1 MAIATFAGG
10 CFWCTET
17 LFARLDGV
25 IKVVSGYTDGHIKNP
40 AYREVCTGRTGHAEC
55 VQMEYNPDKISF
67 ISLLEVFFDTH
78 DPTTLNR
85 QGADVG
91 TQYRSGIYYHDE
103 LQKLQ
108 AEKLIDLMTKEKKFN
123 DPIVTEIKAFDV
135 FYPAEIEHQDYYNR
149 NSYQPYCAAVISP
162 KVQKLLR
169 NHPSKLKNK

>member
-17 LFARLDGV
+17 LFSRLDGV
-25 IKVVSGYTDGHIKNP
+25 IKVVSGYTDGHIKKP

-123 DPIVTEIKAFDV
+123 DPIVTEIKAFDM
-135 FYPAEIEHQDYYNR
+135 FYPAEIEHRDYYNR
-149 NSYQPYCAAVISP
+149 NSNQPYCAAVISP

-169 NHPSKLKNK
+169 NHPTRLK

>member
-17 LFARLDGV
+17 LFSRLDGV

-103 LQKLQ
+103 LQKVQ

-135 FYPAEIEHQDYYNR
+135 FYPAEIEHRDYYNR
-149 NSYQPYCAAVISP
+149 NSNQPYCAAVISP

-169 NHPSKLKNK
+169 NHPTKLK

>member
-103 LQKLQ
+103 LQKVQ
-108 AEKLIDLMTKEKKFN
+108 AEKLIDLLTKEKKFN

-135 FYPAEIEHQDYYNR
+135 FYPAEIEHRDYYNR
-149 NSYQPYCAAVISP
+149 NSNQPYCAAVISP

-169 NHPSKLKNK
+169 NHPSKLK

>member
-55 VQMEYNPDKISF
+55 VQMEYNPDKITF

-103 LQKLQ
+103 LQKVQ
-108 AEKLIDLMTKEKKFN
+108 AEKLIDLLIKEKKFN
-123 DPIVTEIKAFDV
+123 DPIVTEIKAFYE
-135 FYPAEIEHQDYYNR
+135 FYPAEIEHRDYYNR
-149 NSYQPYCAAVISP
+149 NSNQPYCAAVISP

-169 NHPSKLKNK
+169 NYPSKLKNQ